1 MQLSKTYTKTAESFE
16 LKNQGR
22 NYITN
27 SKQKNKVL
35 AFFKKVLVDVLLA
48 GILKNCS
55 VSIFFKMK
63 SPYKL
68 HRSSLFF
75 ISFYC
80 ECVLGSI
87 GLFSINFSKKCIP
100 PFGELKIP
108 YLTHILQGSL
118 LYEILYL

>member
-35 AFFKKVLVDVLLA
+35 AFFKKVLVDVLSA

-55 VSIFFKMK
+55 VSIFFLNEIALT
-63 SPYKL
+63 SPEQFVF
-68 HRSSLFF
+68 HFF
-75 ISFYC
+75 
-80 ECVLGSI
+80 
-87 GLFSINFSKKCIP
+87 
-100 PFGELKIP
+100 
-108 YLTHILQGSL
+108 L
-118 LYEILYL
+118 L